1 MTGSTTGRRALTS
14 QVQIDD
20 PLSHRAMQREI
31 ESNRRAEFR
40 LLIWTATSLC
50 AVAILIVVH
59 LLWL

>member
-1 MTGSTTGRRALTS
+1 MTASRTGRHAAATRAPAG
-14 QVQIDD
+14 D
-20 PLSHRAMQREI
+20 PLSHRAMQQEI
-31 ESNRRAEFR
+31 ESNRRAEYR